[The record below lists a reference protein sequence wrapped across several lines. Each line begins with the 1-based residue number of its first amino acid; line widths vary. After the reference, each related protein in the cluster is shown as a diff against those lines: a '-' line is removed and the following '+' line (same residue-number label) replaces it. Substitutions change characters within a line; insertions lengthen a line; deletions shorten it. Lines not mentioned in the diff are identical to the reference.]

1 VRRGLG
7 ARAVLLAILIAAFAA
22 AACGPQPASPAEGA
36 AQPSTAFL
44 ARHKPMNGGPAAIV
58 SGTLVERDGCL
69 LLEVA
74 GGTALALWPP
84 DASAWVIDGM
94 TTIVDGKGRP
104 AVAVG
109 GMASFGGGYDYPLD
123 WAETQAGPI
132 PERCRT
138 GTYILVN
145 DLEWIPQD

>member
-1 VRRGLG
+1 VRRGFG
-7 ARAVLLAILIAAFAA
+7 APSVLATALIAAFVAG
-22 AACGPQPASPAEGA
+22 ACGPQPASPAEGA

-74 GGTALALWPP
+74 GGTTLALWPP
-84 DASAWVIDGM
+84 DASAWVIDGV

-109 GMASFGGGYDYPLD
+109 GPASFGGGYDYPLD